1 MKATF
6 LQRLLAYLVDAIF
19 VTIIASFFAQGTI
32 DSKKSEELVD
42 RSQKLIEKYVQE
54 DFDVEEA
61 VEEYK
66 TINYEN
72 DKLNYVN
79 SIITLVISATYYIG
93 FCYFNKGQ
101 TVGKKL
107 MKIRIKSRKGELKAS
122 QVVVRALILNNVL
135 ILIVL
140 LLLINFV
147 DNNSYYVLKNV
158 LTGINYVFLI
168 ISTFMILYR
177 KDKLA
182 LQDVITNTMVVREN
196 KCIQE
201 NSAEEVV
208 KEKENTLNIETID
221 NAEVIKNTEL
231 GENQEIERK

>member
-6 LQRLLAYLVDAIF
+6 LQRLLAYLVDAIL
-19 VTIIASFFAQGTI
+19 VMIIASCFAQVTVDI
-32 DSKKSEELVD
+32 KKSENLID
-42 RSQKLIEKYVQE
+42 RSQKLMEKYSQE

-61 VEEYK
+61 IEEYK
-66 TINYEN
+66 AINYEN

-79 SIITLVISATYYIG
+79 NIITLVISATYYIG

-107 MKIRIKSRKGELKAS
+107 MKIRIKSKSGELKAS
-122 QVVVRALILNNVL
+122 QIVVRALILNNML

-140 LLLINFV
+140 LLCINFL
-147 DNNSYYVLKNV
+147 DKNSYYVLKNV
-158 LTGINYVFLI
+158 FTGINYAFL
-168 ISTFMILYR
+168 ILYR

-182 LQDVITNTMVVREN
+182 LQDVITNTMVVKES
-196 KCIQE
+196 KCIE
-201 NSAEEVV
+201 EKSAEEVV
-208 KEKENTLNIETID
+208 KEKKSTTNIETID
-221 NAEVIKNTEL
+221 NVEVIKNTKL

>member
-6 LQRLLAYLVDAIF
+6 LQRLLAYLVDAIL
-19 VTIIASFFAQGTI
+19 VMIIASCFAQVTVDI
-32 DSKKSEELVD
+32 KKSENLID
-42 RSQKLIEKYVQE
+42 RSQKLMEKYSQE
-54 DFDVEEA
+54 DFDVEKA
-61 VEEYK
+61 IEEYK
-66 TINYEN
+66 AINYEN

-79 SIITLVISATYYIG
+79 NIITLVISATYYIG

-107 MKIRIKSRKGELKAS
+107 MKIRIKSKSGELKAS
-122 QVVVRALILNNVL
+122 QIVVRALILNNML

-140 LLLINFV
+140 LLCINFL
-147 DNNSYYVLKNV
+147 DKNSYYVLKNV
-158 LTGINYVFLI
+158 FTGINYAFLI

-182 LQDVITNTMVVREN
+182 LQDVITNTMVVKES
-196 KCIQE
+196 KCIE
-201 NSAEEVV
+201 EKSAEEVV
-208 KEKENTLNIETID
+208 KEKKSTTNIETID
-221 NAEVIKNTEL
+221 NVEVIKNTKL